1 MNQVPLLSMTGIT
14 KRFPGVLALNQV
26 DFQLSPAEI
35 CGLIGENGAG
45 KSTLIRILAG
55 IFQADEGEISLD
67 SEPVKILS
75 VQDSL
80 ALGVSVIHQELN
92 LASNLDIA
100 SNIFLGRE
108 PRKGLL
114 VDRKE
119 LYARSAEL
127 ASRVGITAP
136 LSTLVEKLSPGE
148 QQLVEIAKAL
158 SADATSQSSDLLRS
172 TSARILV
179 LDEPTS
185 SLTPPEAEKLFEV
198 MRRLKDSGVSM
209 IYISHRLSEVQEI
222 CDRVVVLRDGERVGE
237 ILPRPSSA
245 QAKERI
251 APSEMVKLMVGRDI
265 SRFFPQHGRFDE
277 LTTGEHKESA
287 VAMSVRN
294 LRYAGCKASI
304 NFDLYS
310 GEILG
315 VAGLVGAG
323 RTELMRAIFG
333 IEPKSSGDV
342 LIHDKPADIRSPA
355 DAIRA
360 GMGLVPEDRKAL
372 GVILEMC
379 VSENITLP
387 SIGSYNP
394 PFMDR
399 KREKQVAGEQV
410 AALDIKT
417 PSLTHDVQFL
427 SGGNQQKVALAKW
440 LSLSV
445 GNARRGIPVLSHS
458 AQSSHAKDSAIR
470 GNRIGTAADPYTG
483 LRILILDEPT
493 RGIDVG
499 SKSEIYK
506 LIRKLAD
513 SGVAVMMVSSELEE
527 IIGLSDR
534 VMVMH
539 EGKCTGTL
547 AQDEISEERIMQ
559 LATGATPFASGELRS
574 TRGTRH

>member
-1 MNQVPLLSMTGIT
+1 MRGIT
-14 KRFPGVLALNQV
+14 KRFPGVLALNRV
-26 DFQLSPAEI
+26 DFELFPAEI

-55 IFQADEGEISLD
+55 IFQADAGEITLD
-67 SEPVKILS
+67 AQPVRILS

-119 LYARSAEL
+119 LYARAAEF
-127 ASRVGITAP
+127 AGRVGITAP
-136 LSTLVEKLSPGE
+136 LTTLVEKLSPGE

-158 SADATSQSSDLLRS
+158 SAE
-172 TSARILV
+172 ARILV

-185 SLTPPEAEKLFEV
+185 SLTPTEAEKLFEV

-237 ILPRPSSA
+237 LPEADSCSVHSA
-245 QAKERI
+245 SCLVHQ
-251 APSEMVKLMVGRDI
+251 APSTKHQAPRAKLDPAHMVKLMVGRDI

-277 LTTGEHKESA
+277 LTAGQHKEPS
-287 VAMSVRN
+287 VAMSVRG
-294 LRYAGCKASI
+294 LRYEGCRAEVS
-304 NFDLYS
+304 FDLRS

-323 RTELMRAIFG
+323 RTELMGAIFG

-342 LIHDKPADIRSPA
+342 LVYGEPTDIRSPA

-399 KREKQVAGEQV
+399 KREKQVATEQV
-410 AALDIKT
+410 QALDIKT
-417 PSLTHDVQFL
+417 PSLTYDVQFL

-440 LSLSV
+440 LSL
-445 GNARRGIPVLSHS
+445 NP
-458 AQSSHAKDSAIR
+458 
-470 GNRIGTAADPYTG
+470 
-483 LRILILDEPT
+483 RILILDEPT

-513 SGVAVMMVSSELEE
+513 SGVAVIMVSSELEE

-534 VMVMH
+534 VLVMH

-559 LATGATPFASGELRS
+559 LATGGSIQ
-574 TRGTRH
+574 GTMADG

>member
-1 MNQVPLLSMTGIT
+1 MTGIT
-14 KRFPGVLALNQV
+14 KRFPGVLALNRV
-26 DFQLSPAEI
+26 DFELFSAEI

-55 IFQADEGEISLD
+55 IYQADEGQIRLD
-67 SEPVKILS
+67 GRPVRIGS

-100 SNIFLGRE
+100 SNVFLGRE

-127 ASRVGITAP
+127 ASRVGFTAP
-136 LSTLVEKLSPGE
+136 LTTLVEKLSPGE

-158 SADATSQSSDLLRS
+158 STE
-172 TSARILV
+172 ARILV

-185 SLTPPEAEKLFEV
+185 SLTPTEAEKLFEV

-209 IYISHRLSEVQEI
+209 VYISHRLSEVQEI

-237 ILPRPSSA
+237 LPEADTFRVHGSA
-245 QAKERI
+245 FSEEQDSEPGTKNQERRTKI
-251 APSEMVKLMVGRDI
+251 EPSEMVKLMVGRDI
-265 SRFFPQHGRFDE
+265 SRFFPQHG
-277 LTTGEHKESA
+277 TQKESA
-287 VAMSVRN
+287 VAMSVRD
-294 LRYAGCKASI
+294 LRFRGGKAGVS
-304 NFDLYS
+304 FDLNAA
-310 GEILG
+310 EILG

-333 IEPKSSGDV
+333 IEPRLSGDL
-342 LIHDKPADIRSPA
+342 LIHDEPAGIRSPA

-399 KREKQVAGEQV
+399 KREKQVAAEQV

-417 PSLTHDVQFL
+417 PSLTHEVQFL

-440 LSLSV
+440 LSL
-445 GNARRGIPVLSHS
+445 NP
-458 AQSSHAKDSAIR
+458 K
-470 GNRIGTAADPYTG
+470 
-483 LRILILDEPT
+483 ILILDEPT

-506 LIRKLAD
+506 LIRRLAD
-513 SGVAVMMVSSELEE
+513 SGVAVIMVSSELEE

-534 VMVMH
+534 VLVMH
-539 EGKCTGTL
+539 EGKCTGILT
-547 AQDEISEERIMQ
+547 QNEISEERIME
-559 LATGATPFASGELRS
+559 LATG
-574 TRGTRH
+574 GTAH

>member
-1 MNQVPLLSMTGIT
+1 MRGIT
-14 KRFPGVLALNQV
+14 KRFPGVLALNRV
-26 DFQLSPAEI
+26 DFELFPAEI

-55 IFQADEGEISLD
+55 IFQADDGEISLH
-67 SEPVKILS
+67 SQPVRIHS

-108 PRKGLL
+108 PHKGLL

-127 ASRVGITAP
+127 ADRVGITAP
-136 LSTLVEKLSPGE
+136 LTTLVEKLSPGE

-158 SADATSQSSDLLRS
+158 SADATSQSRASLRS

-185 SLTPPEAEKLFEV
+185 SLTPSEAEELFEV

-209 IYISHRLSEVQEI
+209 VYISHRLSEVQEI

-237 ILPRPSSA
+237 IP
-245 QAKERI
+245 KEGI
-251 APSEMVKLMVGRDI
+251 QPSEMVKLMVGRDI
-265 SRFFPQHGRFDE
+265 SRFFPQHG
-277 LTTGEHKESA
+277 EHKDLA
-287 VAMSVRN
+287 VAMSVKG
-294 LRYAGCKASI
+294 LRYEGCRAGI
-304 NFDLYS
+304 DFDLYS

-333 IEPKSSGDV
+333 IEPKTSGDV
-342 LIHDKPADIRSPA
+342 LINDESTDIRSPA

-399 KREKQVAGEQV
+399 KREKQVAAEQV

-427 SGGNQQKVALAKW
+427 SGGTQQKVALAKW
-440 LSLSV
+440 LSLNV
-445 GNARRGIPVLSHS
+445 GNARRGIPALSHS

-470 GNRIGTAADPYTG
+470 GNRIGTAADPYNR
-483 LRILILDEPT
+483 LKILILDEPT

-513 SGVAVMMVSSELEE
+513 SGVAVIMVSSELEE

-534 VMVMH
+534 VLVMH
-539 EGKCTGTL
+539 EGRCTGTL

-559 LATGATPFASGELRS
+559 LATGATPRDNSLRS
-574 TRGTRH
+574 TRGVRH